1 MTVHVG
7 PGDDPPIATLDELE
21 NRLEQIRAELLEPT
35 LVQLTSQ
42 TATMHIGLGNPDYS
56 VALYLDDERQP
67 WGSHGTETEVADLA
81 FLKGDHRYEFYAR
94 EAIPIGD
101 ALAAATEFV
110 TNDKKP
116 TSIDWV
122 REGG

>member
-67 WGSHGTETEVADLA
+67 WGSHGTETEVVL
-81 FLKGDHRYEFYAR
+81 
-94 EAIPIGD
+94 
-101 ALAAATEFV
+101 
-110 TNDKKP
+110 
-116 TSIDWV
+116 
-122 REGG
+122 